1 MGELAEMSPD
11 PVDSRR
17 QHYTL
22 SPQVQ
27 VRRSDARAI
36 EMDFGC
42 CVLRMAGPVV
52 MTSA

>member
-1 MGELAEMSPD
+1 MGELIEMSPD

-17 QHYTL
+17 QLYTL

-27 VRRSDARAI
+27 VRRSESGAI

-42 CVLRMAGPVV
+42 CVLRLDRPVV
-52 MTSA
+52 MNV

>member
-1 MGELAEMSPD
+1 VGELIEMSPD

-17 QHYTL
+17 QLYTL
-22 SPQVQ
+22 NPQVQ
-27 VRRSDARAI
+27 VHRSDAGAI

-52 MTSA
+52 ASV